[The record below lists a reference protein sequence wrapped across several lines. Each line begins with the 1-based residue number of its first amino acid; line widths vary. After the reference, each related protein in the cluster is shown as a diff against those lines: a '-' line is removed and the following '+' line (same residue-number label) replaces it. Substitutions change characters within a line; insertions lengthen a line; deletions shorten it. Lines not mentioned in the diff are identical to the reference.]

1 MKLDQPTRFNHWNA
15 VLALGAVAV
24 LAAIITRDTGLY
36 ASVFGDEWTYSS
48 NSRLAPIADAKI
60 PSYLYLWIFRL
71 TNQCGADFL
80 SCARWLNA
88 IFFVAAAPF
97 IYAVLKPYTSPGKA
111 VALTLVAIAAPANSF
126 ATLFMPESL
135 YFFMFWVLS
144 FVALRPYAAR
154 PWRYAVQCCTVLG
167 GVKGR

>member
-1 MKLDQPTRFNHWNA
+1 MKPDQPTRFNHWNA

-71 TNQCGADFL
+71 TN
-80 SCARWLNA
+80 
-88 IFFVAAAPF
+88 
-97 IYAVLKPYTSPGKA
+97 
-111 VALTLVAIAAPANSF
+111 
-126 ATLFMPESL
+126 
-135 YFFMFWVLS
+135 
-144 FVALRPYAAR
+144 
-154 PWRYAVQCCTVLG
+154 
-167 GVKGR
+167 